1 MMLSRKEIKEYIIQI
16 DKGIGSLTASGDAL
30 LTIAEIR
37 MNLNNLYHKIGD
49 DQNADKLCESE
60 LAESAI
66 D

>member
-1 MMLSRKEIKEYIIQI
+1 MLSRKEIKEFITLI
-16 DKGIGSLTASGDAL
+16 DQSLATLNANGQAL
-30 LTIAEIR
+30 MTIAEVR
-37 MNLNNLYHKIGD
+37 MNLNTLYQQIGD